1 MPGNRSWCSE
11 SVKIPV
17 KGDEKMR
24 CADLIVDALRREGVK
39 FVAGYPGGGVGALV
53 DALVDVPR
61 VRSILVRHERVAADM
76 ADGYARVSGE
86 PGVILAS
93 TGAGAAHAF
102 AGLAQSYADSVPVLL
117 LCGHVYRRVIGTE
130 TVQEINNL
138 DVFRSVTKWSASLNL
153 PQRTSEMMRRAF
165 TALRSGR
172 GRPVMLEVPWD
183 LAMDELPTRATDST
197 SGGASVIAMPER
209 YKEVARYRPVK
220 ERICAGA
227 DPVAVERAAE
237 LLVRA
242 KSPVLYAGAGVL
254 FAQASEELRIL
265 AEMLST
271 PVMTTLNGKSVFPE
285 NHPLALGMGGYPRGI
300 FGTKPAAV
308 FARKADVVF
317 AIGNSFKRPATQE
330 LPIPRGVK
338 LIHSGADEFDLNK
351 MYQADVAILGDAKL
365 VLQAMVEAVKS
376 IAKKSQLG
384 VKRSVTAE
392 IKKVKEQWL
401 AEWKPKLTSDEV
413 PINPYR
419 VTWDLMRAVD
429 REKTIVLHDSGNSR
443 GQVSHHYEAL
453 VPRGYLGMGGQ
464 SEMGWSLGAAM
475 GARLARPDML
485 VVNVM
490 GDGAFG
496 MTGLDIETAVRNEIP
511 IICIVINNSV
521 LGITKLFQK
530 RPHRVELGG
539 DYAKVAEG
547 LGAFGERVE
556 QPAEIIPA
564 IERAKRAV
572 REGKPAVLDVIIKE
586 EGLPILK

>member
-1 MPGNRSWCSE
+1 
-11 SVKIPV
+11 
-17 KGDEKMR
+17 MR
-24 CADLIVDALRREGVK
+24 CADLVVNALRLEGVK
-39 FVAGYPGGGVGALV
+39 FVAGYPGGGVGAFV

-61 VRSILVRHERVAADM
+61 VRSILARHERVAADM

-86 PGVILAS
+86 PGVVLAS

-102 AGLAQSYADSVPVLL
+102 AGLAQAYADSVPILL
-117 LCGHVYRRVIGTE
+117 LCGHVYRRAIGTQ

-138 DVFRSVTKWSASLNL
+138 EVFRSVTKWSSTVNL
-153 PQRTSEMMRRAF
+153 PERTSEMMRRAF
-165 TALRSGR
+165 TALRAGR
-172 GRPVMLEVPWD
+172 GRPVMLEFPWD
-183 LAMDELPTRATDST
+183 LAMDELPTKPASPTA
-197 SGGASVIAMPER
+197 GGSSVLAMPEL
-209 YKEVARYRPVK
+209 YKEVTRYTPVK
-220 ERICAGA
+220 ERIRAGA
-227 DPVAVERAAE
+227 DPDAVERAAE

-242 KSPVLYAGAGVL
+242 KSPLLYAGAGVL
-254 FAQASEELRIL
+254 FAQASEELRTL
-265 AEMLST
+265 AELLSI

-285 NHPLALGMGGYPRGI
+285 NHPLALGMGGYPQGI
-300 FGTKPAAV
+300 FGTKPALE

-317 AIGNSFKRPATQE
+317 AIGNSFKRPATKE

-338 LIHSGADEFDLNK
+338 LIHSGADELDLNK

-365 VLQAMVEAVKS
+365 VLQAMVEAVRS
-376 IAKKSQLG
+376 LAKKSQQG
-384 VKRSVTAE
+384 VKRSVTAQ
-392 IKKVKEQWL
+392 IKKVKAEWL

-429 REKTIVLHDSGNSR
+429 REKTIVLHDSGNAR

-453 VPRGYLGMGGQ
+453 FPRGYLGMGGQ

-511 IICIVINNSV
+511 FICIVINNGV
-521 LGITKLFQK
+521 LGITKLFQS
-530 RPHRVELGG
+530 RPHMVDLAG

-547 LGAFGERVE
+547 LGAFAQRVE
-556 QPAEIIPA
+556 HPSEIIPA
-564 IERAKRAV
+564 IERAKRVV
-572 REGKPAVLDVIIKE
+572 REGKPAVLDIIVKE